1 MSFRTKLTLVLM
13 AIVLGTAIVVE
24 YIVYTFSAE
33 QLKTEIMHQLRGRV
47 AQTLDFIDRL
57 MWRRSRDAFGLAS
70 DRTLRDSLADPSG
83 VTQRLREFRDL
94 HGTHV
99 SYAFF
104 NTDGVRVADTDGLH
118 LGEKLTR
125 AGWIGVAPG
134 EGGDVR
140 IEIGFDEDL
149 QSPALYFLASVR
161 GDDGKRL
168 GVVMCKTPVSHFVIM
183 TEPLLRID
191 PKLRID
197 LADRSGRLIY
207 SSYNPKAA
215 LRERATIWPLIEK
228 RIAGP
233 AAIPDAITYQDVLY
247 VFAKERGVSGYPA
260 GAYPGNGWTLIL
272 GLPEDIA
279 LVPARSLGRKLTGV
293 FGIVL
298 VVSALAAWYVSRG
311 ITRPLLGLQRAVA
324 EISQGTFGTIAEPG
338 SRDEIGRLTEA
349 FNSMSSR
356 LRDTTVSRDYIAGLI
371 RQMGEALIVTDP
383 AARILTVNPAALQLL
398 GYTEAE
404 LIGQPLES
412 LFTDEEPP
420 TGRPGPQPTEV
431 HETTWRTKHD
441 QRIPVLLTS
450 ADLRDR
456 RNTVEG
462 RIYLG
467 HDISERLRVQEE
479 LRQAKEAAEAANRA
493 KSEFLANMS
502 HELRTP
508 LNSVLGYAQ
517 LLRGQPGLSDSQ
529 NKALATIQQ
538 SGEHLLGLIDDIL
551 DTAKIE
557 AGTLELRT
565 ADFDLDRL
573 LESIAAIM
581 HRRAEAKGL
590 AFTSARWSEIPSPVS
605 GDERRLRQVLVNL
618 LDNAI
623 KYTREGGIAL
633 KVGLEEERVC
643 FLVEDTGIGIRPEHR
658 TEIFA
663 VFHQVRDPRAAVEG
677 TGLGLAISRRLVEL
691 MGGELRVASSPGEGS
706 RFWFDLDLPPAS
718 MPAPTSVSA
727 ERVVIGVEGDR
738 RRVLVVDDEE
748 NGRNLLRDLLAP
760 LGFEVHEA
768 RDGHE
773 AVQATAR
780 QRPDVI
786 LMDMR
791 MPGLDGLEATRRIRA
806 LPELEHTLI
815 IAVSASAFEHNRAR
829 CLEAGADDFLPKPFR
844 HERLLELL
852 STGLGLTLVCAD
864 ARAEARDAPQALPA
878 PPPAEC
884 LQTMLKAARRGDRER
899 LIEQARDAEEL
910 GYVEFA
916 ADVRTLVEGFEMRK
930 LRHWL
935 ESLRDPS

>member
-1 MSFRTKLTLVLM
+1 M
-13 AIVLGTAIVVE
+13 AIVLSTAIVVE

-33 QLKTEIMHQLRGRV
+33 QLKTETMRQLRGRV
-47 AQTLDFIDRL
+47 TQTLDYVNRL
-57 MWRRSRDAFGLAS
+57 MFRHSRDVILLAS
-70 DRTLRDSLADPSG
+70 DRTLRDSLADPLG
-83 VTQRLREFRDL
+83 ATRRLREFRDL
-94 HGTHV
+94 YDVHA
-99 SYAFF
+99 SFALF

-118 LGEKLTR
+118 LGEKPTR
-125 AGWIGVAPG
+125 AGWIEALVSGKD
-134 EGGDVR
+134 GGVR
-140 IEIGFDEDL
+140 IAIGFDEDL
-149 QSPALYFLASVR
+149 QSPALYFLATAR
-161 GDDGKRL
+161 GDDGKPL
-168 GVVMCKTPVSHFVIM
+168 GVVMGKTPVSHFESM

-197 LADRSGRLIY
+197 LVDRSGRLIY
-207 SSYNPKAA
+207 SSHNPKGA
-215 LRERATIWPLIEK
+215 LRERSEIWPLIEK
-228 RIAGP
+228 RIAKP
-233 AAIPDAITYQDVLY
+233 AAMPEAITYQGVLY
-247 VFAKERGVSGYPA
+247 VFAKERGVSGHP
-260 GAYPGNGWTLIL
+260 GSYPGKGWTLIL

-279 LVPARSLGRKLTGV
+279 LVPAQRLGRKLAEI

-324 EISQGTFGTIAEPG
+324 ELSQGTFGTIAEPG

-349 FNSMSSR
+349 FNTMSLR
-356 LRDTTVSRDYIAGLI
+356 LRDTTVSRDYVAGLI

-383 AARILTVNPAALQLL
+383 AGCILTVNPAALQLL

-404 LIGQPLES
+404 LIGQPFES
-412 LFTDEEPP
+412 LSADEDPP
-420 TGRPGPQPTEV
+420 EGLLSSQPTEA
-431 HETTWRTKHD
+431 HETTWRTKHN
-441 QRIPVLLTS
+441 QRIRVLLTG

-517 LLRGQPGLSDSQ
+517 LLRGQPGLSESQ

-573 LESIAAIM
+573 QESIAAIM
-581 HRRAEAKGL
+581 HRRAEVRGL
-590 AFTSARWSEIPSPVS
+590 AFTSARWSEIPSLVC

-623 KYTREGGIAL
+623 KYTREGGVAL
-633 KVGLEEERVC
+633 KVGVQEERVC

-677 TGLGLAISRRLVEL
+677 TGLGLAISRRLIEL
-691 MGGELRVASSPGEGS
+691 MGGELQVASSPGEGS

-718 MPAPTSVSA
+718 VPAPTSVSA

-768 RDGHE
+768 RDRHE
-773 AVQATAR
+773 AVQAAAGL
-780 QRPDVI
+780 RPDAI
-786 LMDMR
+786 LMDIR
-791 MPGLDGLEATRRIRA
+791 MPGLDGLTATRHIRA
-806 LPELEHTLI
+806 GAHTKDTVI

-844 HERLLELL
+844 QGKLLELL
-852 STGLGLTLVCAD
+852 SQHLGLKLVYATDDAD
-864 ARAEARDAPQALPA
+864 SLSSSHPPSSDLIM
-878 PPPAEC
+878 PPAEE
-884 LQTMLKAARRGDRER
+884 LHVLLDLARRGDIRSLLRQANHLEGLGEAYKPFAGR
-899 LIEQARDAEEL
+899 LRDLAEAYEIK
-910 GYVEFA
+910 
-916 ADVRTLVEGFEMRK
+916 K

-935 ESLRDPS
+935 TSLDGTP